1 MKTRTVLELYV
12 RFRQGEMLDKEQV
25 SKEYD
30 IVLRTFYRY
39 VKQIREFCADHGE
52 GDLVCDKESGRYY
65 LKKEA

>member
-1 MKTRTVLELYV
+1 MKTRMVLELYV

-39 VKQIREFCADHGE
+39 VKQIREFFADHG
-52 GDLVCDKESGRYY
+52 
-65 LKKEA
+65 

>member
-1 MKTRTVLELYV
+1 MKTRMVLELYV

-25 SKEYD
+25 SKEYG
-30 IVLRTFYRY
+30 Y